1 PVGLEWNKLKET
13 LNPEFDLETAV
24 QAALKTED
32 SLEDIEIL
40 EEPCGTFSLPLL
52 SLHLRRFGRNNE
64 LVPVAIQ
71 MNFSPDSKVYT
82 PKDGDNWLIAKLNVQ
97 VTDIG
102 YAQIVEHLAKC
113 HYLIEPF
120 CVSLKRTL
128 PPMHPLNQILK
139 YHCREVIVPNTFG
152 TPALVHENK
161 FMDLLLHMETKAH
174 QDFFEKHIHL
184 PRGKRQ
190 ISEANIKKR
199 GLADKR
205 LLPYFPYRDDGIRI
219 LKVIERMVKTYVN
232 LYYKQDKDVEDDVE
246 IQAYLNEV
254 SLSGTGENGG
264 IGRIQGLP
272 ASINTKAEL
281 CEIVSRIISHLTV
294 QHASVNY
301 ELSDYAEYIP
311 NMATKLYD
319 DTRVE
324 EGEFSVYRL
333 PNRITSAIEASFSNS
348 LATFRFDTLFDYG
361 NELQDTKAAIIVNSY
376 YRYLM
381 DVVQP
386 RMQELNQKRKD
397 SGHLTYP
404 YLIPQWLPNGIQT

>member
-1 PVGLEWNKLKET
+1 MVIAINQGVIYALRYELCDDMMRSLDLTDRDSRRTMWNFLS
-13 LNPEFDLETAV
+13 PI
-24 QAALKTED
+24 ALFASVASAKV
-32 SLEDIEIL
+32 
-40 EEPCGTFSLPLL
+40 
-52 SLHLRRFGRNNE
+52 GRNNE

-161 FMDLLLHMETKAH
+161 FMDLLFAYGNEGASRLLREAHPSSTWETT
-174 QDFFEKHIHL
+174 DF
-184 PRGKRQ
+184 RG
-190 ISEANIKKR
+190 NIKKR

-219 LKVIERMVKTYVN
+219 LKVIERMVKTYVK
-232 LYYKQDKDVEDDVE
+232 LDKDVEDDVE

-311 NMATKLYD
+311 NMPTKLYD